1 MHRKKFVGILA
12 VTTLLTGCFPPKD
25 IVDPSVPIGI
35 ATPSG
40 LQTHLGMIEL
50 FDGTTDRKTA
60 QKMYDHLDLQ
70 RATSVYLNNLPL
82 ASMGAMRTGILEFGK
97 ANSTAL
103 IFEDFLNSQSLWL
116 TPNATSVYF
125 TTWLELTPNEAM
137 VIESPTN
144 ILGFIDDHFF
154 KYVTDLGN
162 LGPDKG
168 QGGKYLVLPP
178 DYKGEIPQGYY
189 VIQAKTYGNW
199 VMGRGFAVDGDPKP
213 AVKSI
218 KESFRVYP
226 LNKGP
231 IPMNF
236 INTSDTAHNTIH
248 RSDSAIFD
256 EINAV
261 IQAEPLE
268 SFSTELLGQLAAIG
282 IKKGKEFA
290 PDLRMQG
297 ILKEAANIGAA
308 TIRSLVAYPRDPKFY
323 IYYPDSSVWINT
335 FADGYQF
342 KDGNA
347 RDLDSRSIFHF
358 YATGITPAMSLRF
371 IGKGSQY
378 AYAYTDADGKI
389 FDGSKT
395 YKINLPPNVPA
406 KDNWSFTVYDSQTR
420 AMLKT
425 SQPFATVSSDDDD
438 IKQNADGSY
447 DIYFAPTP
455 PKGLENN
462 WIQTVPGKS
471 WNTLF
476 RLYGPLEPWF
486 NKSWR
491 LSDPVLVK

>member
-1 MHRKKFVGILA
+1 M
-12 VTTLLTGCFPPKD
+12 
-25 IVDPSVPIGI
+25 
-35 ATPSG
+35 
-40 LQTHLGMIEL
+40 
-50 FDGTTDRKTA
+50 
-60 QKMYDHLDLQ
+60 
-70 RATSVYLNNLPL
+70 
-82 ASMGAMRTGILEFGK
+82 
-97 ANSTAL
+97 
-103 IFEDFLNSQSLWL
+103 
-116 TPNATSVYF
+116 
-125 TTWLELTPNEAM
+125 
-137 VIESPTN
+137 
-144 ILGFIDDHFF
+144 
-154 KYVTDLGN
+154 
-162 LGPDKG
+162 GPDKG
-168 QGGKYLVLPP
+168 KGGKYLILPP
-178 DYKGEIPQGYY
+178 DYKGAIPQGYH
-189 VIQAKTYGNW
+189 VFKTSTYGNW
-199 VMGRGFAVDGDPKP
+199 VIGRAFTVEGDPKP

-218 KESFRVYP
+218 KESFRIYP
-226 LNKGP
+226 LNTEP
-231 IPMNF
+231 RPMNF
-236 INTSDTAHNTIH
+236 TNTSGEAHNTIH
-248 RSDSAIFD
+248 KMNAEIYE

-261 IQAEPLE
+261 IQAEPLDN
-268 SFSTELLGQLAAIG
+268 FSPELLGQLAAIG
-282 IKKGKEFA
+282 IKKGKKFA

-308 TIRSLVAYPRDPKFY
+308 TIRSMIAYPRDEKFY
-323 IYYPDSSVWINT
+323 IYYPDSSVWMNPL
-335 FADGYQF
+335 AYGYEF
-342 KDGNA
+342 KDGDV
-347 RDLDSRSIFHF
+347 RDLDARSLFHF
-358 YATGITPAMSLRF
+358 YATGITPAMSFRF
-371 IGKGSQY
+371 VGKGSQY

-471 WNTLF
+471 WNTIF